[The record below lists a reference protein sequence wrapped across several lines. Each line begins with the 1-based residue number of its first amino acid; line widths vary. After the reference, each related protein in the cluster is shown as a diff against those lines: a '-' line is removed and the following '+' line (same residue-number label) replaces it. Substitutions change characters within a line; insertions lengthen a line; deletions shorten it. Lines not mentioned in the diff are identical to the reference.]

1 MANLV
6 EVAEE
11 LEYVPKDQLVQMA
24 QDPNSRFPSYM
35 VLSEIQRRTQME
47 RMYNAQRAERPTSTV
62 AEELVGEFAQPQGL
76 AGMSADGLG
85 PQPNDFSLSAAP
97 ASSPMQ
103 MAAGGGRT
111 GYQNLGATGNARL
124 QLLTSLGIDP
134 TGMSEEQIQQA
145 LMFATQEQPE
155 QAPLPQV
162 DTGVDRP
169 VDLRSVEAAPVSTEQ
184 ESSLYDNVM
193 GGLVSAGKFTGVLDE
208 EGEIDPVGAGL
219 AALSMIPAVRA
230 GRFAYGLGAKYLPS
244 VGRFASRP
252 FTTAKRTVT
261 SKKGKTYDA
270 DSPEGRMI
278 QNLSKKKP
286 TVKETRVFSPKKTL
300 ETAGTVAL
308 PAAVLKNVSDY
319 AQENL
324 PPTETKGL
332 AGAIQD
338 EDADNQIIEEKIKQI
353 TGGEENKTSKGL
365 LGKINS
371 YMDQADGLDI
381 AKLGGIIMGAKNMS
395 ELGAGITALASD
407 VQDRKTAEQARED
420 TLKLQGIQGDLYQ
433 AQTEKYKADVES
445 MPYDRLVAE
454 FNAVA
459 DAYKL
464 LAEQGDPSD
473 PELAEYAT
481 YLGMLRKQMAAIR
494 GIETNEQSDADLLA
508 AAGISVSG

>member
-47 RMYNAQRAERPTSTV
+47 RMYNAQRAERPKSTV

-145 LMFATQEQPE
+145 LMFANQAQPE
-155 QAPLPQV
+155 QQPLPEV
-162 DTGVDRP
+162 DIPGINRP
-169 VDLRSVEAAPVSTEQ
+169 VDLRSVESAPVSTEQ

-193 GGLVSAGKFTGVLDE
+193 GGLVSAGKFTGVLDK

-219 AALSMIPAVRA
+219 AALSMIPVVRA

-300 ETAGTVAL
+300 ETAGSVAL
-308 PAAVLKNVSDY
+308 PTAVLKNVSDY

-324 PPTETKGL
+324 PPKGL
-332 AGAIQD
+332 AGAVQNG
-338 EDADNQIIEEKIKQI
+338 EENNNQQIIEEKVKQI

-433 AQTEKYKADVES
+433 AQIEKYEAEVES

-481 YLGMLRKQMAAIR
+481 YLGALRKRMAALR
-494 GIETNEQSDADLLA
+494 GIEVEEEDPYA
-508 AAGISVSG
+508 AAGAIVSSK